1 MEAGDGVRR
10 LRLRRVCRGI
20 KVNGEGG
27 DNCCNLLR
35 ILCSDRWCINA
46 FQVEDLFFLGMFFR
60 ILGPCCVGNCET
72 GSSSEV
78 QSG

>member
-46 FQVEDLFFLGMFFR
+46 FQVEDLFFFGDVLPYLGS
-60 ILGPCCVGNCET
+60 LLCG
-72 GSSSEV
+72 
-78 QSG
+78 